1 MANWKITVKS
11 SNNTKISNVLLKC
24 FALKRIEIGQ
34 INYKFKNLSLH
45 SHSLVQQKIGHF

>member
-11 SNNTKISNVLLKC
+11 SNNKKLAMYCSNV